1 MTILKKAMSLA
12 GRTLIRIIKHP
23 IGRWILIAVVLLLM
37 LSIFLAIYQPSHRF
51 STTLEAGSPLPNPV
65 DLTDRIDAVYLNAGD
80 YDPTVP
86 GVYRMTI
93 RAGGGKYYLKVSV
106 EDTVPPVGTVR
117 PLNWG
122 LGTVMP
128 DASEFFTQI
137 VDATAVTASYLNQNV
152 YGAMGTYPVE
162 LLLRD
167 AAGNEARY
175 STTLTLL
182 KDTTPPTVTIQELSG
197 CIGYGIAYRNRVIAS
212 DDCCGELK
220 IEWDASEV
228 DTNTPG
234 KYPVYYTVTDAS
246 GNATRVENTIYIYE
260 EEITPEMLYVR
271 VDRIIDQIIK
281 ADMSTVD
288 RVRAVYSYVYRNIS
302 YAGTSDKSDWMREAY
317 QVLSS
322 GSGDCFSYF
331 ALAKAFFERLGIEN
345 MDIQRTTG
353 LTPDRHYWNYVN
365 VGTKEEPRWY
375 YFDATHLNSSDTG
388 VSFNG
393 SLLTEQQIMAYNKVR
408 THFYTFDHSGYP
420 AAATEIITEAPLLEP
435 YY

>member
-93 RAGGGKYYLKVSV
+93 RAGGGTYYLKVAV

-167 AAGNEARY
+167 AAGN
-175 STTLTLL
+175 
-182 KDTTPPTVTIQELSG
+182 
-197 CIGYGIAYRNRVIAS
+197 
-212 DDCCGELK
+212 
-220 IEWDASEV
+220 
-228 DTNTPG
+228 
-234 KYPVYYTVTDAS
+234 
-246 GNATRVENTIYIYE
+246 
-260 EEITPEMLYVR
+260 
-271 VDRIIDQIIK
+271 
-281 ADMSTVD
+281 
-288 RVRAVYSYVYRNIS
+288 
-302 YAGTSDKSDWMREAY
+302 
-317 QVLSS
+317 
-322 GSGDCFSYF
+322 
-331 ALAKAFFERLGIEN
+331 
-345 MDIQRTTG
+345 
-353 LTPDRHYWNYVN
+353 
-365 VGTKEEPRWY
+365 
-375 YFDATHLNSSDTG
+375 
-388 VSFNG
+388 
-393 SLLTEQQIMAYNKVR
+393 
-408 THFYTFDHSGYP
+408 
-420 AAATEIITEAPLLEP
+420 
-435 YY
+435 